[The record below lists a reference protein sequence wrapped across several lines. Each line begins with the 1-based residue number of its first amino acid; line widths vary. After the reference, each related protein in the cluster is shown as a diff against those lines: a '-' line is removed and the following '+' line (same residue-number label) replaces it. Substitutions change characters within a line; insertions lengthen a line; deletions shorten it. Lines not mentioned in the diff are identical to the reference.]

1 MMPKHEKLVLQIS
14 AKKQDERDKISD
26 RKKGEER
33 KSSPFVRGISNF
45 HPKKSEITDFCS
57 TIFGVTHSRQFIF
70 CFLLLQIGK
79 VLQGSVLRIARHR
92 QIAINF

>member
-14 AKKQDERDKISD
+14 AKKQDERDTISD

-57 TIFGVTHSRQFIF
+57 TIFGVTHVNSFSL
-70 CFLLLQIGK
+70 LLLQIGK